1 MKVKELI
8 QELQEFSPN
17 AEVVFDYDG
26 FFYVATAFDEVSNS
40 TAKCADKNLIITNE
54 ESLQ

>member
-40 TAKCADKNLIITNE
+40 TAKRADKNLIITIE